1 MRENDPLLLLIG
13 SANRDER
20 RFERADTFDITRD
33 TRGHLTFGFGNHF
46 CLGASLARLEARIS
60 LEATVDELP
69 YVRCQEEAIENVDS
83 FMLRG
88 PRSLE
93 LRRVA

>member
-1 MRENDPLLLLIG
+1 V
-13 SANRDER
+13 
-20 RFERADTFDITRD
+20 FDITRD
-33 TRGHLTFGFGNHF
+33 ARGHLTFGFGNHF

-60 LEATVDELP
+60 LEALVDELP
-69 YVRCQEEAIENVDS
+69 HVRCQSETIENVDS
-83 FMLRG
+83 YMMRG